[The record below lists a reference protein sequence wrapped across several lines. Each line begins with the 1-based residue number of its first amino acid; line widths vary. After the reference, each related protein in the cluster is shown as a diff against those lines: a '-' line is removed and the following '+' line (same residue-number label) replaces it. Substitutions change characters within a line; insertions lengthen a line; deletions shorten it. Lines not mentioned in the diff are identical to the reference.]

1 MNRFK
6 PVASFLIEPRH
17 WTAGGLLSV
26 LTLLSACAVGPKY
39 SKPVMQVP
47 TAFKETAPSSD
58 GPNWKA
64 AEPGEQVLR
73 GKWWE
78 LFNDSRLNMLEDQIN
93 ISNQNLKAAEAQ
105 FRQARALVRQNRAG
119 YTPAITTSPSLT
131 RTHASV
137 NRSFRPSTLSNTYTD
152 YVLPVDL
159 SYEVDTWGRIR
170 HSVEASVANAQAS
183 AADIETVRLSAHAEL
198 AVDYSALQALD
209 AEKEL
214 LNSTVTDYQKALE
227 LTTNRYNAGVA
238 SKADV
243 AQAETQLE
251 TARAQAIDT
260 EVERAQLEHAIAL
273 LIGQPASTF
282 SVPRM
287 PLTVAPPA
295 IPVGLPSQLLE
306 RRPDIA
312 SSERRVAVANA
323 QIGIA
328 RTAYF
333 PVLSLTA
340 SAGFEA
346 TRLADWFSW
355 PSHFWSIGP
364 ELVQT
369 LLDGGRR
376 HALSDQAQAAYD
388 ATVAAY
394 RESALTAFQ
403 EVEDNL
409 AALRLLAE
417 EARVQEAAV
426 RAAQQSLDIALNQY
440 KGGVANYL
448 QVISAQNAALMNQR
462 SALDVLQRRMTSSVM
477 LIKALGGGWDS
488 SNLPSNQ
495 DLLSSNRH
503 ARPMDELRT
512 ASQ

>member
-1 MNRFK
+1 
-6 PVASFLIEPRH
+6 
-17 WTAGGLLSV
+17 
-26 LTLLSACAVGPKY
+26 
-39 SKPVMQVP
+39 
-47 TAFKETAPSSD
+47 
-58 GPNWKA
+58 
-64 AEPGEQVLR
+64 
-73 GKWWE
+73 
-78 LFNDSRLNMLEDQIN
+78 
-93 ISNQNLKAAEAQ
+93 
-105 FRQARALVRQNRAG
+105 
-119 YTPAITTSPSLT
+119 
-131 RTHASV
+131 
-137 NRSFRPSTLSNTYTD
+137 
-152 YVLPVDL
+152 
-159 SYEVDTWGRIR
+159 
-170 HSVEASVANAQAS
+170 
-183 AADIETVRLSAHAEL
+183 VRLSAHAEL
-198 AVDYSALQALD
+198 AVDYLALQALD

-312 SSERRVAVANA
+312 SSERRVAAANA

-364 ELVQT
+364 ELIQT

-477 LIKALGGGWDS
+477 LVKALGGGWDS